1 MPVIKVRENEPFDVA
16 LRRFKRS
23 CEKAGILSE
32 VRSREFYE
40 KPTTIRKRAK
50 ASAVKRHA
58 KKLSAKRTSYPPVLI
73 KGSCRVAEG
82 STQDQQKLAM
92 LAKDKARLGA
102 IRLLMAE
109 IKQREVDTRVELNDQ
124 DILAVVTKMVKQRRD
139 SISQFEAAGRQDLAD
154 KESAEIVVLQE
165 FLPQQLTAA
174 EIAALIEQA
183 IAESGAAVMADM
195 GKVMAVLKPKIQG
208 RADVGAVSAQVKTR
222 LA

>member
-1 MPVIKVRENEPFDVA
+1 MSLKDQ
-16 LRRFKRS
+16 LK
-23 CEKAGILSE
+23 
-32 VRSREFYE
+32 
-40 KPTTIRKRAK
+40 
-50 ASAVKRHA
+50 
-58 KKLSAKRTSYPPVLI
+58 
-73 KGSCRVAEG
+73 
-82 STQDQQKLAM
+82 DQQKLAM

-109 IKQREVDTRVELNDQ
+109 IKQREVDTRVELGDQ
-124 DILAVVTKMVKQRRD
+124 EILAVVTKMVKQRRD
-139 SISQFEAAGRQDLAD
+139 SITQFEAAGRQDLAD

-165 FLPQQLTAA
+165 FLPQQLTEA

-183 IAESGAAVMADM
+183 VAESGAAVMADM

>member
-1 MPVIKVRENEPFDVA
+1 MSLKDQ
-16 LRRFKRS
+16 LK
-23 CEKAGILSE
+23 
-32 VRSREFYE
+32 
-40 KPTTIRKRAK
+40 
-50 ASAVKRHA
+50 
-58 KKLSAKRTSYPPVLI
+58 
-73 KGSCRVAEG
+73 
-82 STQDQQKLAM
+82 DQQKLAM

-109 IKQREVDTRVELNDQ
+109 IKQREVDTRIELNDE

-165 FLPQQLTAA
+165 FLPQQLTAD
-174 EIAALIEQA
+174 EITALIEQA
-183 IAESGAAVMADM
+183 ITESGAAVMADM

-208 RADVGAVSAQVKTR
+208 RADVCAVSAQVKTR

>member
-1 MPVIKVRENEPFDVA
+1 MSLKDQ
-16 LRRFKRS
+16 LK
-23 CEKAGILSE
+23 
-32 VRSREFYE
+32 
-40 KPTTIRKRAK
+40 
-50 ASAVKRHA
+50 
-58 KKLSAKRTSYPPVLI
+58 
-73 KGSCRVAEG
+73 
-82 STQDQQKLAM
+82 DQQELAM
-92 LAKDKARLGA
+92 LAKDKPRLGA

-109 IKQREVDTRVELNDQ
+109 IKQREVDTRVELNDEE
-124 DILAVVTKMVKQRRD
+124 ILAVVTKMVKQRRD

-165 FLPQQLTAA
+165 FLPQQLTAD

-183 IAESGAAVMADM
+183 ITESGAAVMADM

>member
-1 MPVIKVRENEPFDVA
+1 MSLKDQ
-16 LRRFKRS
+16 LK
-23 CEKAGILSE
+23 
-32 VRSREFYE
+32 
-40 KPTTIRKRAK
+40 
-50 ASAVKRHA
+50 
-58 KKLSAKRTSYPPVLI
+58 
-73 KGSCRVAEG
+73 
-82 STQDQQKLAM
+82 DQQKLAM
-92 LAKDKARLGA
+92 LAKNKARLGA

-109 IKQREVDTRVELNDQ
+109 IKQREVDTRIELNDE

-165 FLPQQLTAA
+165 FLPQQLTAD
-174 EIAALIEQA
+174 EIVALIEQA
-183 IAESGAAVMADM
+183 ITESGAAIMADM

>member
-1 MPVIKVRENEPFDVA
+1 MSLKDQ
-16 LRRFKRS
+16 LK
-23 CEKAGILSE
+23 
-32 VRSREFYE
+32 
-40 KPTTIRKRAK
+40 
-50 ASAVKRHA
+50 
-58 KKLSAKRTSYPPVLI
+58 
-73 KGSCRVAEG
+73 
-82 STQDQQKLAM
+82 DQQKLAM

-109 IKQREVDTRVELNDQ
+109 IKQREVDTRVELDDQ
-124 DILAVVTKMVKQRRD
+124 EILAVVTKMVKQRRD

>member
-1 MPVIKVRENEPFDVA
+1 MSLK
-16 LRRFKRS
+16 
-23 CEKAGILSE
+23 
-32 VRSREFYE
+32 
-40 KPTTIRKRAK
+40 
-50 ASAVKRHA
+50 
-58 KKLSAKRTSYPPVLI
+58 
-73 KGSCRVAEG
+73 
-82 STQDQQKLAM
+82 DQLKDHQKLAM

-109 IKQREVDTRVELNDQ
+109 IKQREVDTRIELNDE

-165 FLPQQLTAA
+165 FLPQQLTADD
-174 EIAALIEQA
+174 IAALIEQA
-183 IAESGAAVMADM
+183 ITESGAAIMADM

>member
-1 MPVIKVRENEPFDVA
+1 MSLKDQ
-16 LRRFKRS
+16 LK
-23 CEKAGILSE
+23 
-32 VRSREFYE
+32 
-40 KPTTIRKRAK
+40 
-50 ASAVKRHA
+50 
-58 KKLSAKRTSYPPVLI
+58 
-73 KGSCRVAEG
+73 
-82 STQDQQKLAM
+82 DQQKLAM
-92 LAKDKARLGA
+92 LARDKARLGA

-109 IKQREVDTRVELNDQ
+109 IKQREVDSRIELSDE

-165 FLPQQLTAA
+165 FLPQQLTAD

>member
-1 MPVIKVRENEPFDVA
+1 MSLKDQ
-16 LRRFKRS
+16 LK
-23 CEKAGILSE
+23 
-32 VRSREFYE
+32 
-40 KPTTIRKRAK
+40 
-50 ASAVKRHA
+50 
-58 KKLSAKRTSYPPVLI
+58 
-73 KGSCRVAEG
+73 
-82 STQDQQKLAM
+82 DQQKLAM
-92 LAKDKARLGA
+92 LARDKARLGA

-109 IKQREVDTRVELNDQ
+109 IKQREVDSRIELNDE

-165 FLPQQLTAA
+165 FLPQQLTAE

-183 IAESGAAVMADM
+183 ITESGAAVMADM

>member
-1 MPVIKVRENEPFDVA
+1 MSLKDQ
-16 LRRFKRS
+16 LK
-23 CEKAGILSE
+23 
-32 VRSREFYE
+32 
-40 KPTTIRKRAK
+40 
-50 ASAVKRHA
+50 
-58 KKLSAKRTSYPPVLI
+58 
-73 KGSCRVAEG
+73 
-82 STQDQQKLAM
+82 DQQKLAM

-165 FLPQQLTAA
+165 FLPQQLTAD

-183 IAESGAAVMADM
+183 ITESGAAVMADM

>member
-1 MPVIKVRENEPFDVA
+1 
-16 LRRFKRS
+16 
-23 CEKAGILSE
+23 
-32 VRSREFYE
+32 
-40 KPTTIRKRAK
+40 
-50 ASAVKRHA
+50 
-58 KKLSAKRTSYPPVLI
+58 
-73 KGSCRVAEG
+73 
-82 STQDQQKLAM
+82 
-92 LAKDKARLGA
+92 
-102 IRLLMAE
+102 LMAE
-109 IKQREVDTRVELNDQ
+109 IKQREVDSRIELNDE

-165 FLPQQLTAA
+165 FLPQQLTAD

>member
-1 MPVIKVRENEPFDVA
+1 MSLKDQ
-16 LRRFKRS
+16 LK
-23 CEKAGILSE
+23 
-32 VRSREFYE
+32 
-40 KPTTIRKRAK
+40 
-50 ASAVKRHA
+50 
-58 KKLSAKRTSYPPVLI
+58 
-73 KGSCRVAEG
+73 
-82 STQDQQKLAM
+82 DQQKLAM

-109 IKQREVDTRVELNDQ
+109 VKQREVDTRVELNDQ

>member
-1 MPVIKVRENEPFDVA
+1 
-16 LRRFKRS
+16 
-23 CEKAGILSE
+23 
-32 VRSREFYE
+32 
-40 KPTTIRKRAK
+40 
-50 ASAVKRHA
+50 
-58 KKLSAKRTSYPPVLI
+58 
-73 KGSCRVAEG
+73 
-82 STQDQQKLAM
+82 M
-92 LAKDKARLGA
+92 LARDKARLGA

-109 IKQREVDTRVELNDQ
+109 IKQREVDSRIELNDE

-165 FLPQQLTAA
+165 FLPQQLDAD

-183 IAESGAAVMADM
+183 ITESGAAVMADM

>member
-1 MPVIKVRENEPFDVA
+1 MSLKDQ
-16 LRRFKRS
+16 LK
-23 CEKAGILSE
+23 
-32 VRSREFYE
+32 
-40 KPTTIRKRAK
+40 
-50 ASAVKRHA
+50 
-58 KKLSAKRTSYPPVLI
+58 
-73 KGSCRVAEG
+73 
-82 STQDQQKLAM
+82 DQQKLAM
-92 LAKDKARLGA
+92 LAKNKARLGA

>member
-1 MPVIKVRENEPFDVA
+1 MSLKDQ
-16 LRRFKRS
+16 LK
-23 CEKAGILSE
+23 
-32 VRSREFYE
+32 
-40 KPTTIRKRAK
+40 
-50 ASAVKRHA
+50 
-58 KKLSAKRTSYPPVLI
+58 
-73 KGSCRVAEG
+73 
-82 STQDQQKLAM
+82 DQQKLAM
-92 LAKDKARLGA
+92 LARDKARLGA

-109 IKQREVDTRVELNDQ
+109 IKQREVDSRIELNDE

-165 FLPQQLTAA
+165 FLPQQLTAD

-183 IAESGAAVMADM
+183 ITESGAAVMADM

-208 RADVGAVSAQVKTR
+208 RADVGAVSAQVKTS

>member
-1 MPVIKVRENEPFDVA
+1 MSLKDQ
-16 LRRFKRS
+16 LK
-23 CEKAGILSE
+23 
-32 VRSREFYE
+32 
-40 KPTTIRKRAK
+40 
-50 ASAVKRHA
+50 
-58 KKLSAKRTSYPPVLI
+58 
-73 KGSCRVAEG
+73 
-82 STQDQQKLAM
+82 DQQKLAM
-92 LAKDKARLGA
+92 LAKDKSRLGA

-109 IKQREVDTRVELNDQ
+109 IKQREVDTRVELNDEE
-124 DILAVVTKMVKQRRD
+124 ILAVVTKMVKQRRD

-165 FLPQQLTAA
+165 FLPQQLTAD

-183 IAESGAAVMADM
+183 ITESGAAVMADM

>member
-1 MPVIKVRENEPFDVA
+1 MKDQ
-16 LRRFKRS
+16 LK
-23 CEKAGILSE
+23 
-32 VRSREFYE
+32 
-40 KPTTIRKRAK
+40 
-50 ASAVKRHA
+50 
-58 KKLSAKRTSYPPVLI
+58 
-73 KGSCRVAEG
+73 
-82 STQDQQKLAM
+82 DQQKLAM
-92 LAKDKARLGA
+92 LARDKARLGA

-109 IKQREVDTRVELNDQ
+109 IKQREVDSRIELNDE

-165 FLPQQLTAA
+165 FLPQQLNAD

-183 IAESGAAVMADM
+183 ITESGAAVMADM

>member
-1 MPVIKVRENEPFDVA
+1 MSLKDQ
-16 LRRFKRS
+16 LK
-23 CEKAGILSE
+23 
-32 VRSREFYE
+32 
-40 KPTTIRKRAK
+40 
-50 ASAVKRHA
+50 
-58 KKLSAKRTSYPPVLI
+58 
-73 KGSCRVAEG
+73 
-82 STQDQQKLAM
+82 DQQKLAM
-92 LAKDKARLGA
+92 LAKDKLRLGA

-109 IKQREVDTRVELNDQ
+109 IKQREVDTRVELDDQ

>member
-1 MPVIKVRENEPFDVA
+1 MSLKDQ
-16 LRRFKRS
+16 LK
-23 CEKAGILSE
+23 
-32 VRSREFYE
+32 
-40 KPTTIRKRAK
+40 
-50 ASAVKRHA
+50 
-58 KKLSAKRTSYPPVLI
+58 
-73 KGSCRVAEG
+73 
-82 STQDQQKLAM
+82 DQQKLAM
-92 LAKDKARLGA
+92 LARDKARLGT

-109 IKQREVDTRVELNDQ
+109 IKQREADTRIELNDE

-154 KESAEIVVLQE
+154 KESAEILVLQE
-165 FLPQQLTAA
+165 FLPQQLTAD

-183 IAESGAAVMADM
+183 ITESGAAVMADM

>member
-1 MPVIKVRENEPFDVA
+1 MSLKDQ
-16 LRRFKRS
+16 LK
-23 CEKAGILSE
+23 
-32 VRSREFYE
+32 
-40 KPTTIRKRAK
+40 
-50 ASAVKRHA
+50 
-58 KKLSAKRTSYPPVLI
+58 
-73 KGSCRVAEG
+73 
-82 STQDQQKLAM
+82 DQQKLAM
-92 LAKDKARLGA
+92 LARDKARLGA

-109 IKQREVDTRVELNDQ
+109 IKQREVDARIELNDE

-165 FLPQQLTAA
+165 FLPQQLTAD

-183 IAESGAAVMADM
+183 ITESGAAVMADM

>member
-1 MPVIKVRENEPFDVA
+1 MSLKDQ
-16 LRRFKRS
+16 LK
-23 CEKAGILSE
+23 
-32 VRSREFYE
+32 
-40 KPTTIRKRAK
+40 
-50 ASAVKRHA
+50 
-58 KKLSAKRTSYPPVLI
+58 
-73 KGSCRVAEG
+73 
-82 STQDQQKLAM
+82 DQQKLAM

-109 IKQREVDTRVELNDQ
+109 IKQREVDTRVELDDQ
-124 DILAVVTKMVKQRRD
+124 EILAVVTKMVKQRRD

-165 FLPQQLTAA
+165 FLPQQLAAA

>member
-1 MPVIKVRENEPFDVA
+1 MSLKDQ
-16 LRRFKRS
+16 LK
-23 CEKAGILSE
+23 
-32 VRSREFYE
+32 
-40 KPTTIRKRAK
+40 
-50 ASAVKRHA
+50 
-58 KKLSAKRTSYPPVLI
+58 
-73 KGSCRVAEG
+73 
-82 STQDQQKLAM
+82 DQQKLAM

-109 IKQREVDTRVELNDQ
+109 IKQREVDTRVELDDQ
-124 DILAVVTKMVKQRRD
+124 EILAVVTKMVKQRRD

-165 FLPQQLTAA
+165 FLPQQLTAD

-183 IAESGAAVMADM
+183 ITESGAAFMADM

>member
-1 MPVIKVRENEPFDVA
+1 MSLKDQ
-16 LRRFKRS
+16 LK
-23 CEKAGILSE
+23 
-32 VRSREFYE
+32 
-40 KPTTIRKRAK
+40 
-50 ASAVKRHA
+50 
-58 KKLSAKRTSYPPVLI
+58 
-73 KGSCRVAEG
+73 
-82 STQDQQKLAM
+82 DQQKLAM
-92 LAKDKARLGA
+92 LAKDKQRLGA

-109 IKQREVDTRVELNDQ
+109 IKQREVDTRVELDDQ
-124 DILAVVTKMVKQRRD
+124 DILAVVTKMVKQRHD

-154 KESAEIVVLQE
+154 KESAEIAVLQE

>member
-1 MPVIKVRENEPFDVA
+1 VSLKDQ
-16 LRRFKRS
+16 LK
-23 CEKAGILSE
+23 
-32 VRSREFYE
+32 
-40 KPTTIRKRAK
+40 
-50 ASAVKRHA
+50 
-58 KKLSAKRTSYPPVLI
+58 
-73 KGSCRVAEG
+73 
-82 STQDQQKLAM
+82 DQQKLAM

-102 IRLLMAE
+102 IRMLMAE
-109 IKQREVDTRVELNDQ
+109 IKQREVDTRIELNDE

-165 FLPQQLTAA
+165 FLPQQLTAD

-183 IAESGAAVMADM
+183 ITESGAAVMADM

>member
-1 MPVIKVRENEPFDVA
+1 MSLKDQ
-16 LRRFKRS
+16 LK
-23 CEKAGILSE
+23 
-32 VRSREFYE
+32 
-40 KPTTIRKRAK
+40 
-50 ASAVKRHA
+50 
-58 KKLSAKRTSYPPVLI
+58 
-73 KGSCRVAEG
+73 
-82 STQDQQKLAM
+82 DQQKLAM

-109 IKQREVDTRVELNDQ
+109 IKQREVDTRIELNDE
-124 DILAVVTKMVKQRRD
+124 DILSVVTKMVKQRRD
-139 SISQFEAAGRQDLAD
+139 SISQFEAAGRQDLAE

-165 FLPQQLTAA
+165 FLPQQLTAD

-183 IAESGAAVMADM
+183 ITESGAAVMADM

>member
-1 MPVIKVRENEPFDVA
+1 MSLKDQ
-16 LRRFKRS
+16 LK
-23 CEKAGILSE
+23 
-32 VRSREFYE
+32 
-40 KPTTIRKRAK
+40 
-50 ASAVKRHA
+50 
-58 KKLSAKRTSYPPVLI
+58 
-73 KGSCRVAEG
+73 
-82 STQDQQKLAM
+82 DQQKLAM
-92 LAKDKARLGA
+92 LAKDKQRLGA

-109 IKQREVDTRVELNDQ
+109 IKQREVDTRVELDDQ

-208 RADVGAVSAQVKTR
+208 RADVGAVSTQVKTR

>member
-1 MPVIKVRENEPFDVA
+1 MSLKDQ
-16 LRRFKRS
+16 LK
-23 CEKAGILSE
+23 
-32 VRSREFYE
+32 
-40 KPTTIRKRAK
+40 
-50 ASAVKRHA
+50 
-58 KKLSAKRTSYPPVLI
+58 
-73 KGSCRVAEG
+73 
-82 STQDQQKLAM
+82 DQQKLAM
-92 LAKDKARLGA
+92 LAKDKQRLGA

-109 IKQREVDTRVELNDQ
+109 IKQREVDTRVELDDQ

-154 KESAEIVVLQE
+154 KESAEIAVLQE

-183 IAESGAAVMADM
+183 IAESGAAVMTDM

>member
-1 MPVIKVRENEPFDVA
+1 MSLKDQ
-16 LRRFKRS
+16 LK
-23 CEKAGILSE
+23 
-32 VRSREFYE
+32 
-40 KPTTIRKRAK
+40 
-50 ASAVKRHA
+50 
-58 KKLSAKRTSYPPVLI
+58 
-73 KGSCRVAEG
+73 
-82 STQDQQKLAM
+82 DQQKLAM
-92 LAKDKARLGA
+92 LARDKARLGA

-109 IKQREVDTRVELNDQ
+109 IKQREVDSRIELNDE

-165 FLPQQLTAA
+165 FLPQQLTAD

-183 IAESGAAVMADM
+183 ITESGAAVMADM

>member
-1 MPVIKVRENEPFDVA
+1 MSLKDQ
-16 LRRFKRS
+16 LK
-23 CEKAGILSE
+23 
-32 VRSREFYE
+32 
-40 KPTTIRKRAK
+40 
-50 ASAVKRHA
+50 
-58 KKLSAKRTSYPPVLI
+58 
-73 KGSCRVAEG
+73 
-82 STQDQQKLAM
+82 DQQKLAM
-92 LAKDKARLGA
+92 LARDKARLGT

-109 IKQREVDTRVELNDQ
+109 IKQREVDSRIELNDE

-165 FLPQQLTAA
+165 FLPQQLTAD

-183 IAESGAAVMADM
+183 ITESGAAVMADM

-208 RADVGAVSAQVKTR
+208 RADVGSVSAQVKTR

>member
-1 MPVIKVRENEPFDVA
+1 MSLKDQ
-16 LRRFKRS
+16 LK
-23 CEKAGILSE
+23 
-32 VRSREFYE
+32 
-40 KPTTIRKRAK
+40 
-50 ASAVKRHA
+50 
-58 KKLSAKRTSYPPVLI
+58 
-73 KGSCRVAEG
+73 
-82 STQDQQKLAM
+82 DQQKLTM

-109 IKQREVDTRVELNDQ
+109 IKQREVDTRIELNDE

-165 FLPQQLTAA
+165 FLPQQLTAD

-183 IAESGAAVMADM
+183 ITESGAAVMADM

>member
-1 MPVIKVRENEPFDVA
+1 MSLKDQ
-16 LRRFKRS
+16 LK
-23 CEKAGILSE
+23 
-32 VRSREFYE
+32 
-40 KPTTIRKRAK
+40 
-50 ASAVKRHA
+50 
-58 KKLSAKRTSYPPVLI
+58 
-73 KGSCRVAEG
+73 
-82 STQDQQKLAM
+82 DQQKLAM

-109 IKQREVDTRVELNDQ
+109 IKQREVDSRIELNDE
-124 DILAVVTKMVKQRRD
+124 DILAVVTNMVKQRRD

-154 KESAEIVVLQE
+154 KESAEILVLQE
-165 FLPQQLTAA
+165 FLPQQLTAD

-183 IAESGAAVMADM
+183 ITESGAAVMADM

>member
-1 MPVIKVRENEPFDVA
+1 VSLKDQ
-16 LRRFKRS
+16 LK
-23 CEKAGILSE
+23 
-32 VRSREFYE
+32 
-40 KPTTIRKRAK
+40 
-50 ASAVKRHA
+50 
-58 KKLSAKRTSYPPVLI
+58 
-73 KGSCRVAEG
+73 
-82 STQDQQKLAM
+82 DQQKLAM

-109 IKQREVDTRVELNDQ
+109 IKQREVDTRIELNDE

-165 FLPQQLTAA
+165 FLPQQLTAD

-183 IAESGAAVMADM
+183 ITESGAAVMADM